1 MQADKSSV
9 RFHPRRRSNARHNVD
24 LRHMTNTLGMT
35 RVDLRELDLDEL
47 DLDEL
52 LVPRLVARP
61 LPQRAATSPL
71 PPLSF
76 PWWVRA
82 VDHAHGC
89 RRTFVAPLADALAMV
104 LAATVA
110 GLPVTAAGLISIVL
124 LGAFVLAGVYE
135 DRSPLETQGV
145 LWYPPK
151 IATPFVIVS
160 LIFLAVADTLNVSQP
175 AVLRFA
181 AATGALLLLGRGL
194 AWAVLSTCRRRGV
207 GQRRAIIVGS
217 GELARTVVEKL
228 HAYPEAGLYPAG
240 IVAPDGRRE
249 GGMGVGV
256 GALPADLPAVVRGH
270 VIEHVILVPEGN
282 HDVGVAESL
291 ELCDGL
297 TVTLSMLPAL
307 SDLFLD
313 PSMVTQVG
321 GLPLISMGKVV
332 RTREATPG
340 KRILDVAAAALL
352 LVLTAPVMAAA
363 AIAIKLNDGGPLF
376 FRQSRVGQ
384 GGQLFSVLKFRTMVV
399 GADQMVDDMA
409 ELNITDGLLF
419 KVRNDP
425 RVTRVGQLLRRLSL
439 DELPQLWNVLRGDMS
454 MVGPRPLPVEPE
466 DFGALDGKRHSVPPG
481 ITGYWQIAGGT
492 GLTYQE
498 MVKLDL
504 AYIQNWSLWLDLRI
518 LARTVPALFTRHHHG
533 SV

>member
-1 MQADKSSV
+1 MGMA
-9 RFHPRRRSNARHNVD
+9 
-24 LRHMTNTLGMT
+24 LMTDTLGM
-35 RVDLRELDLDEL
+35 VLDVPQDLVLEDISFDDLELD
-47 DLDEL
+47 DLALEEL
-52 LVPRLVARP
+52 LGQRTV
-61 LPQRAATSPL
+61 PQRATRSAL

-82 VDHAHGC
+82 LDHAHGC
-89 RRTFVAPLADALAMV
+89 RRTFVAPLADGVALA
-104 LAATVA
+104 LAAVLA
-110 GLPVTAAGLISIVL
+110 GLPLMAATLLGIAM
-124 LGAFVLAGVYE
+124 LGAFVLAGVYD

-145 LWYPPK
+145 LWYPPT

-160 LIFLAVADTLNVSQP
+160 LAFLAAAEPLGASQ
-175 AVLRFA
+175 AETLRFA
-181 AATGALLLLGRGL
+181 AAAGTLLVVGRGV
-194 AWAVLSTCRRRGV
+194 AWGLLSTCRRKGI
-207 GQRRAIIVGS
+207 GQRRAVVVGS
-217 GELARTVVEKL
+217 GALARTVVDKL
-228 HAYPEAGLYPAG
+228 HAYPEAGLYPVG
-240 IVAPDGRRE
+240 ILAPDGRRE
-249 GGMGVGV
+249 GGMGIGI

-270 VIEHVILVPEGN
+270 HVEHVILVPEGN

-340 KRILDVAAAALL
+340 KRILDVAAAGLL
-352 LVLTAPVMAAA
+352 LLLAFPLMAAT
-363 AIAIKLNDGGPLF
+363 AIAIKLDDRGPLF

-384 GGQLFSVLKFRTMVV
+384 GGKLFSVLKFRTMVV
-399 GADQMVDDMA
+399 GADRMVDEMA

-425 RVTRVGQLLRRLSL
+425 RVTRVGRLLRRLSL
-439 DELPQLWNVLRGDMS
+439 DELPQLWNVLKGEMS
-454 MVGPRPLPVEPE
+454 MVGPRPLPVEPD

>member
-1 MQADKSSV
+1 MGVALMTDTLGMV
-9 RFHPRRRSNARHNVD
+9 VD
-24 LRHMTNTLGMT
+24 LRLEPAFAPIALE
-35 RVDLRELDLDEL
+35 DLVVERT
-47 DLDEL
+47 
-52 LVPRLVARP
+52 
-61 LPQRAATSPL
+61 LPQRATSSAL
-71 PPLSF
+71 PPLAF
-76 PWWVRA
+76 PWWVRV

-89 RRTFVAPLADALAMV
+89 RRTFVAPLADAFAMA
-104 LAATVA
+104 LAALLS
-110 GLPVTAAGLISIVL
+110 GLPVVTAGLISVAM
-124 LGAFVLAGVYE
+124 LGAFVLAGVYD
-135 DRSPLETQGV
+135 DRSPIETQGV

-160 LIFLAVADTLNVSQP
+160 LAFLAGATRLGATQ
-175 AVLRFA
+175 ATTLRFA
-181 AATGALLLLGRGL
+181 AATGALLVLGRGL
-194 AWAVLSTCRRRGV
+194 GWAVLSTCRRKGI
-207 GQRRAIIVGS
+207 GQRRAIVVGS
-217 GELARTVVEKL
+217 GALARTVVDKL
-228 HAYPEAGLYPAG
+228 HAYPEVGLYPVG
-240 IVAPDGRRE
+240 ILAPDGHRE

-256 GALPADLPAVVRGH
+256 GALPIDLPAVVRGH
-270 VIEHVILVPEGN
+270 HVEHVILVPEGN

-332 RTREATPG
+332 RTRESTPG
-340 KRILDVAAAALL
+340 KRILDVVAAAML
-352 LVLTAPVMAAA
+352 LVLAAPVMAATA
-363 AIAIKLNDGGPLF
+363 LAIKLDDRGPLF

-384 GGQLFSVLKFRTMVV
+384 GGRLFSVVKFRTMVV
-399 GADQMVDDMA
+399 GADQMVDEMA

-454 MVGPRPLPVEPE
+454 MVGPRPLPVAPE

>member
-1 MQADKSSV
+1 
-9 RFHPRRRSNARHNVD
+9 
-24 LRHMTNTLGMT
+24 MTDTLGMT

-47 DLDEL
+47 GLNELDLDEL
-52 LVPRLVARP
+52 IVPSQVERA

-89 RRTFVAPLADALAMV
+89 RRTFVAPLADAMAMV
-104 LAATVA
+104 LAATIA
-110 GLPVTAAGLISIVL
+110 GIPGIAAGLIGL
-124 LGAFVLAGVYE
+124 AMLGAFVLAGVYE

-160 LIFLAVADTLNVSQP
+160 LIFLAAANPLSVSQP

-181 AATGALLLLGRGL
+181 AAIGVLLVVGRGL
-194 AWAVLSTCRRRGV
+194 GWAILSSCRRKGV
-207 GQRRAIIVGS
+207 GQRRAIVVGS
-217 GELARTVVEKL
+217 GALARTVVEKL
-228 HAYPEAGLYPAG
+228 NAYPEAGLYPAG
-240 IVAPDGRRE
+240 ILAPDGRRE
-249 GGMGVGV
+249 GGLGIGV

-270 VIEHVILVPEGN
+270 VVEHVILVPEGN

-297 TVTLSMLPAL
+297 NVTLSMLPAL

-340 KRILDVAAAALL
+340 KRVLDVLAAGAL
-352 LVLTAPVMAAA
+352 LVLTAPVMAATA
-363 AIAIKLNDGGPLF
+363 LAIKLDDRGPLF

-384 GGQLFSVLKFRTMVV
+384 GGKPFSVLKFRTMVV
-399 GADQMVDDMA
+399 GADQMVDEMA

-425 RVTRVGQLLRRLSL
+425 RVTRVGRLLRRLSL